1 MVRTVFVKPEN
12 AINVPEK
19 YRTKST
25 ESPKKSDGIED
36 IEDKGVT
43 TDEDV
48 TNVKKAKKTEKVYDV
63 DPRHGQREDDID
75 LSEVNIDLVEIC

>member
-1 MVRTVFVKPEN
+1 MFVKPEN

-25 ESPKKSDGIED
+25 EPPKESDGNEE

-43 TDEDV
+43 IDEDA
-48 TNVKKAKKTEKVYDV
+48 TNVDKVKKTEKIYDV

-75 LSEVNIDLVEIC
+75 LSEVNIDLVKIC